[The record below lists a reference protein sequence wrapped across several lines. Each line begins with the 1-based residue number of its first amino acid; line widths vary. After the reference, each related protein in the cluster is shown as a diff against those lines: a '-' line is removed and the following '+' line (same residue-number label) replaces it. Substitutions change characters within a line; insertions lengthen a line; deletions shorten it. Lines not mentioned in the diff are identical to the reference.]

1 MKTQI
6 NRHSII
12 GGGLSALIRDV
23 DFAGFQRHLRILGT
37 LSRLH
42 IRDKKSFRLNDLI
55 QTLDFLIDD
64 SKKYHQLDEFNHL
77 LMGKVKPKLIAA
89 LKDIK

>member
-1 MKTQI
+1 
-6 NRHSII
+6 
-12 GGGLSALIRDV
+12 
-23 DFAGFQRHLRILGT
+23 LGT

-64 SKKYHQLDEFNHL
+64 SKKYRQLDEFNHL
-77 LMGKVKPKLIAA
+77 LEDKIKPKLIAA

>member
-1 MKTQI
+1 
-6 NRHSII
+6 
-12 GGGLSALIRDV
+12 
-23 DFAGFQRHLRILGT
+23 
-37 LSRLH
+37 
-42 IRDKKSFRLNDLI
+42 LI

-77 LMGKVKPKLIAA
+77 LKGKVKPKLIAA